1 LSSIGRS
8 LQRLRGAAADAEGW
22 IRFDE
27 ALLELAALL
36 AAWRTAA
43 APTTVDAALAR
54 LADAVAAPALGALLA
69 GSVTAIRMRE
79 VIRVAEIDGAPP
91 DVLDA
96 LRLVGRALVERTEIQ
111 SLTLAPPTAS
121 ALERLAQRRGCDPRA
136 LLDEFTTAVETG
148 DLDYRNR
155 VLPRLAALPLDHPE
169 SYSGDPRID
178 EAARG
183 LLERVHSI
191 HPFYT
196 HKKWLR
202 FVEALVALLKYV
214 QKVRDVMPS
223 FVRCEAA
230 EGLGQHASEAD
241 LQQDVF
247 LHLRDAFGYSA
258 IYEMMRVGGGRSDAG
273 VVFDDCRFPI
283 EIKHE
288 FSDVSRTH
296 VHEAYVAQTDVYAA
310 SSDRIGFLAI
320 LDLRAENAASHAR
333 ARRGL
338 SASSLY
344 GLTEGAWVDSL
355 PADPNVADARASA
368 VVVLLV
374 PGNRPMPSGMT
385 TYARRPPG
393 AERRGGGA

>member
-1 LSSIGRS
+1 L
-8 LQRLRGAAADAEGW
+8 AE
-22 IRFDE
+22 
-27 ALLELAALL
+27 
-36 AAWRTAA
+36 
-43 APTTVDAALAR
+43 V
-54 LADAVAAPALGALLA
+54 VAAPSLGALLA
-69 GSVTAIRMRE
+69 GSVTVIRMRE

-111 SLTLAPPTAS
+111 SLTVAPPTAS

-136 LLDEFTTAVETG
+136 LLDEFTTAIETG

-178 EAARG
+178 EAVRG
-183 LLERVHSI
+183 LLEGVHRI
-191 HPFYT
+191 HPSYSRT
-196 HKKWLR
+196 KWLR
-202 FVEALVALLKYV
+202 FVETLVALLTYV
-214 QKVRDVMPS
+214 QEVRDVMPS
-223 FVRCEAA
+223 FVRCEAD
-230 EGLGQHASEAD
+230 EGLGQRASERE
-241 LQQDVF
+241 LQEGVF
-247 LHLRDAFGYSA
+247 RHLREEFGYGA
-258 IYEMMRVGGGRSDAG
+258 IYEMTRVGGGRSDTG

-288 FSDVSRTH
+288 FADVRRTH
-296 VHEAYVAQTDVYAA
+296 VHEAYVAQTDAYAA
-310 SSDRIGFLAI
+310 SSDVIAFLAI
-320 LDLRAENAASHAR
+320 LDLRAENAASHAK
-333 ARRGL
+333 ARHDLAAR
-338 SASSLY
+338 SLY

-355 PADPNVADARASA
+355 PADPNIADARPSA

-385 TYARRPPG
+385 TYAKRPRG